1 MKAVDFINLQEQ
13 APSREMSEM
22 LGLAD
27 RFNINP
33 DSPRA
38 EQDLYKAIDKYYDD
52 EIAGVKDRANALP
65 RDRKQMKKA
74 LLDRIPSL
82 RRLQRYDLRHVEKAF
97 DQKLGRVPR
106 QPGQTSTEPTS
117 RPSQSSTGTATSSTP
132 SSQTS
137 SQTSTQ
143 QSSSSTRPKQP
154 AFKKLESAHDI
165 LERRLGALANS
176 PIFKF
181 IGVGVVARS
190 MIMILSDYNAYL
202 LGIQRV
208 PENNVQGA
216 PCDIAGY
223 DGYLDDYVDVDL
235 ENQNQQFKVIK
246 YTKDGK
252 TFSADKYS
260 ITKRISD
267 ELFALLPTVLAGTAA
282 WIGIIRGVGVAA
294 GAVLASSG
302 LGIFAGVVVLIVT
315 TGAAWLITM
324 LINKFIKHF
333 EKEGRMLTNPLAS
346 MAMERFISDGY
357 ANEVCKGSVGTAI
370 GDMPVTVP
378 GVQDLMPSISI
389 NEARQAYENQENDMT
404 ISNSSEFKMNRQD
417 AMGLENMFE
426 VIITGMLDELQGPRR
441 AELERLI
448 QRSAAMQ
455 NQNKDDERVA

>member
-1 MKAVDFINLQEQ
+1 MKAVEFVNLQEQ
-13 APSREMSEM
+13 APSKEMSEM

-27 RFNINP
+27 RFDINP

-52 EIAGVKDRANALP
+52 EIAGIKDRANALP
-65 RDRKQMKKA
+65 RDKKDLKKA
-74 LLDRIPSL
+74 MLDRITSL
-82 RRLQRYDLRHVEKAF
+82 RRLQRFDLRNVEKAF
-97 DQKLGRVPR
+97 DQKLSRVPR
-106 QPGQTSTEPTS
+106 QPGQTSTDPTS
-117 RPSQSSTGTATSSTP
+117 RPSQSSTGTATSN
-132 SSQTS
+132 SQTS
-137 SQTSTQ
+137 GQTSTQ
-143 QSSSSTRPKQP
+143 QSSPSKPTQP

-176 PIFKF
+176 PVFKF
-181 IGVGVVARS
+181 IGAGVIARS

-208 PENNVQGA
+208 SENNIQGA
-216 PCDIAGY
+216 PCDVSGY
-223 DGYLDDYVDVDL
+223 DGYIDEYVDIDL
-235 ENQNQQFKVIK
+235 ENQDQQFKVIK

-282 WIGIIRGVGVAA
+282 WIGIIRGVGVAI
-294 GAVLASSG
+294 GAALASSG
-302 LGIFAGVVVLIVT
+302 LGLFAGVVVLILT

-324 LINKFIKHF
+324 LVNKFIKRF

-357 ANEVCKGSVGTAI
+357 INQVCKGSIDTAI
-370 GDMPVTVP
+370 GNMPVTVP
-378 GVQDLMPSISI
+378 DVQDLMPSISI
-389 NEARQAYENQENDMT
+389 NEARQANEAQVDDITDNV
-404 ISNSSEFKMNRQD
+404 EFKMNRQD
-417 AMGLENMFE
+417 AMRIENMFE
-426 VIITGMLDELQGPRR
+426 DIITEMLDELQGPRR

-455 NQNKDDERVA
+455 NQNRDDERVA